1 MARGSG
7 GVGGAIARN
16 IGVKLLIE
24 GGDEFMKVL
33 GEANESVKAFSE
45 VLGNGGN
52 ESFGSLFGKATTG
65 ASAFSTA
72 LGYGLYN
79 VISNVTSGMWD
90 AGKSA
95 FNLTAEFEKNQQSI
109 TAMTAIELMQGKT
122 QKEMHEGFMTMSV
135 KQQEELQQKS
145 WDYDQ
150 LSATLENARIKL
162 EKLGDEG
169 KTQTAQYLGQQ
180 ATVEELANKYQK
192 LGEQID
198 ALAGI
203 EGTPYTY
210 TTEKQVSTVRNM
222 DEALVEARKPAS
234 EMIDRMTRLALISP
248 FNRKGIMTAV
258 EQGKAFGMTLVETEG
273 LVTGLTKFAT
283 VSGRTES
290 HINRIT
296 YAIGQT
302 KSMGKVMMRQV
313 RQMNQAGLSVQDM
326 AASMGMGVEQFGD
339 EVGKGNIHFTEFTA
353 NLSKF
358 LETTYDTAFN
368 NINDSFR
375 GLKNA
380 LGDIK
385 EMATVNLFTGI
396 LEAFKPIMASIVHP
410 FTKGG
415 MLQTIKVFGDEFGL
429 LFKDMFATVAGYID
443 SFMLFF
449 TDFVG
454 RISNPIKI
462 KINLAT
468 EKQAGLEKQQT
479 KYDTQMSGAM
489 EGGTQYSQE
498 YMNNLTYLGQI
509 NAKLTDDTKKQT
521 ALQALYNTGLSETA
535 SQLSYLNGIEK
546 KLGENIWLNGEKGKR
561 NMEGEAGMYWEQ
573 KDAIGALNAQNIEY
587 RNTLNDL
594 GVAIKNGTAAS
605 QDRSAW
611 QTKTAASGAAL
622 SERYR
627 DLTKS
632 QKDLEAAGK
641 TATPMYREQA
651 AEMLVLEANAK
662 LYIESHAEFMKT
674 QDANLLALQAIADL
688 NKEAGA
694 SVPWLKAFRDTLR
707 DTREEGDPLIVIFDQ
722 LIVIFDKI
730 RTAWEGATNPTGK
743 SLFTQLKEFFSEKIL
758 TALASIVTFIANN
771 IDFIIIFVSNVAR
784 LFAIVAGYGAIASVI
799 GRVLLALG
807 FLATPFGILLTIVGG
822 LSKAYETNFGG
833 FKTWI
838 DDMKP
843 ILNTWV
849 ATVKTKFKNLFTF
862 GPEYSKSF
870 SGLKT
875 TLGTIVTAISDKI
888 KAIVPTPAEM
898 QTRLTNLGTWID
910 YYFATWKA
918 KVMSWLPS
926 TESID
931 KWVTTVQDIF
941 KKLTTPAS
949 TNKEGKMSGGI
960 YDWKDALLDVQLAYG
975 VTETKAKE
983 VVKSLA
989 DNLAWF
995 QTKWGEFTKWLPEQ
1009 WDIIK
1014 GKLSTKSEEISNTI
1028 LGYFT
1033 LLKTKIVDFFAQ
1045 DIFNAIK
1052 TVWNYKSEGKSGI
1065 EQEYEDAMKR
1075 LETYFGTKKFETV
1088 IQFGTNIESVIETTL
1103 SRIKTFFA
1111 KEVPKAMADAF
1122 KIGFGQGEEPRPDM
1136 DAQVKAVGEG
1146 LQVTPEVAKAIVGF
1160 IELVGEK
1167 FQSWAKFADEA
1178 YTNTK
1183 KAVEYLYVHRDA
1195 WFPTALNLTAAL
1207 SIFTIGSYLWVS
1219 IGKFW
1224 TASGLAASTKWVGG
1238 LLGGL
1243 GGWAKTAMTWLPTLF
1258 MNPAKA
1264 MGVFWAGLGKT
1275 GAVKFLSSM
1284 LGGLKNF
1291 VGPVFAWIAKFGSVM
1306 WTGMT
1311 ELWASVTM
1319 IYNGTVTLAT
1329 GISDMGAT
1337 AAFFGKA
1344 FAAIG
1349 AVTAFWILVII
1360 AAVSALVWG
1369 FYTNFQ
1375 GMTDNFWVF
1384 ADTLGAV
1391 WTDVLW
1397 PFFKQFWEALK
1408 MLGGFMYLT
1417 LVWFWEHILKG
1428 IFEDFAAAF
1437 NNLILVL
1444 TWLLNMFIDFWN
1456 FISPVLIPVLLV
1468 LAVIVGG
1475 VLWVVFMAILA
1486 LIAALIRIVSLIVR
1500 AFAALVYIVM
1510 EVIKWIGW
1518 LIGATWEAGHE
1529 GRTLGESWYQTSV
1542 IMGESGGIM
1551 ARITDMMVTMGG
1563 AAAWLSDWFSYL
1575 GKTAYNAM
1583 ARATSAIGTSW
1594 QLTSANQQWVAG
1606 AYGPAGSPEAKKK
1619 YEQVKADIEAGAKAA
1634 EDDLYQNVTKPNS
1647 EFWNPFFKSLTTG
1660 VVGIGTVAL
1669 ASAITGGIAAPVIMG
1684 LVAAYAT
1691 AGTEGGISDAYY
1703 AGEDAKTRARLGDN
1717 PFISA
1722 RDSAKNKIFTNMAQ
1736 QYMAS
1741 VGQSGYAGL
1750 FGKAGESIK
1759 PIEGTYDET
1768 KFGPSF
1774 LTQFGKMIDIGSES
1788 GLTRAEDT
1796 KESEEKAQKARM
1808 TENEAKYKVELKNAT
1823 VEEKKVI
1830 TDQYNA
1836 YLVQEKKMAEK
1847 IAAGYKASV
1856 YEPSA
1861 NLSRLK
1867 DPFEKEVIKS
1877 TVSYGARGGA
1887 NPYNLAPP
1895 KTTQQYQNDGNL
1907 AAVPAE
1913 RVTYYNNTITQYL
1926 AQQAAVNART
1936 MAVVGAGSPTTL
1948 YTRESR

>member
-1 MARGSG
+1 MARRSG

-33 GEANESVKAFSE
+33 GEANDSVKAFSE
-45 VLGNGGN
+45 VLGNGSN

-72 LGYGLYN
+72 LGVGLYN

-122 QKEMHEGFMTMSV
+122 QKETHEGFMTMTAQ
-135 KQQEELQQKS
+135 QQEELQQVK

-150 LSATLENARIKL
+150 MGASVRSAE
-162 EKLGDEG
+162 EKLVKMGDEG

-180 ATVEELANKYQK
+180 ATVEELTNKYQK
-192 LGEQID
+192 LGEKMD

-210 TTEKQVSTVRNM
+210 TTEKQVSTVKNM
-222 DEALVEARKPAS
+222 DEALIEAKKPAS

-326 AASMGMGVEQFGD
+326 AASMGMGVEKFGD

-380 LGDIK
+380 IGDIK

-396 LEAFKPIMASIVHP
+396 LEAFKPIMAAIVHP

-415 MLQTIKVFGDEFGL
+415 MLQTVKVFGDEFGL
-429 LFKDMFATVAGYID
+429 LFKDTFATVAGYITD
-443 SFMLFF
+443 FMTFF

-479 KYDTQMSGAM
+479 KYDTQMTGAM

-521 ALQALYNTGLSETA
+521 ALQTLYTTGLAETA

-594 GVAIKNGTAAS
+594 GVAIKNGTKDS

-611 QTKTAASGAAL
+611 QQKTAASGAAL

-627 DLTKS
+627 DLAKS
-632 QKDLEAAGK
+632 QKDLEAAGR

-651 AEMLVLEANAK
+651 AEMLTLEANAK
-662 LYIESHAEFMKT
+662 LYIASHADFVKT
-674 QDANLLALQAIADL
+674 QEANLLASQAIADL
-688 NKEAGA
+688 TKEAGA

-707 DTREEGDPLIVIFDQ
+707 DTREEGDPLIVIFDG

-730 RTAWEGATNPTGK
+730 RKAWEGATNPTGK

-771 IDFIIIFVSNVAR
+771 IDFIIIFVTNVAR
-784 LFAIVAGYGAIASVI
+784 LFAIVAGYGAIAKVI
-799 GRVLLALG
+799 GRVLLGLG
-807 FLATPFGILLTIVGG
+807 FLLTPFGLLLTIVGG
-822 LSKAYETNFGG
+822 LSKAYEINFGG

-910 YYFATWKA
+910 YYFTTWKA

-941 KKLTTPAS
+941 KKLTTPASTS

-983 VVKSLA
+983 VVKNLA

-995 QTKWGEFTKWLPEQ
+995 TTKWGEFTKWLPEQ

-1033 LLKTKIVDFFAQ
+1033 LLKTKIVDFFAK

-1052 TVWNYKSEGKSGI
+1052 TVFDYKSEGKSGF
-1065 EQEYEDAMKR
+1065 EKEYEDAMKR
-1075 LETYFGTKKFETV
+1075 LETYFGTKKFE
-1088 IQFGTNIESVIETTL
+1088 GVIEFTSNIVSVL
-1103 SRIKTFFA
+1103 ENAISRIKTFFE

-1122 KIGFGQGEEPRPDM
+1122 KVGFGQGDEPRPDM

-1146 LQVTPEVAKAIVGF
+1146 LQVTPEMAKAIVGF

-1167 FQSWAKFADEA
+1167 FKTWAKFAEEA

-1183 KAVEYLYVHRDA
+1183 KAIDYLYTHRDA
-1195 WFPTALNLTAAL
+1195 WFPTALSLTAAL

-1224 TASGLAASTKWVGG
+1224 TASGLAASTKWIGGMMVGLG
-1238 LLGGL
+1238 NFSGRFGAWFGRFLVSPSAAMGTLWTRLGGTWAVNL
-1243 GGWAKTAMTWLPTLF
+1243 VNGFTTNITSAIGFLTSVFAPIKTLITESIGSIVNTYIGGIFGNIGTQVSTFTQIWTSFSQAMAASGGWIVALIL
-1258 MNPAKA
+1258 
-1264 MGVFWAGLGKT
+1264 LIL
-1275 GAVKFLSSM
+1275 GAVVA
-1284 LGGLKNF
+1284 
-1291 VGPVFAWIAKFGSVM
+1291 VG
-1306 WTGMT
+1306 
-1311 ELWASVTM
+1311 
-1319 IYNGTVTLAT
+1319 
-1329 GISDMGAT
+1329 
-1337 AAFFGKA
+1337 
-1344 FAAIG
+1344 
-1349 AVTAFWILVII
+1349 
-1360 AAVSALVWG
+1360 WG
-1369 FYTNFQ
+1369 FYTNFE
-1375 GMTDNFWVF
+1375 GMTDNFWAF
-1384 ADTLGAV
+1384 ADSLYNL
-1391 WTDVLW
+1391 WTDVIFPVIKAFWGALQILGSALW
-1397 PFFKQFWEALK
+1397 MAIVWLWEN
-1408 MLGGFMYLT
+1408 
-1417 LVWFWEHILKG
+1417 ILKSA
-1428 IFEDFAAAF
+1428 FEDIAGAF
-1437 NNLILVL
+1437 NNLVL
-1444 TWLLNMFIDFWN
+1444 AVTWLLNTFIDFWN
-1456 FISPVLIPVLLV
+1456 FVSPVLIPVLLI
-1468 LAVIVGG
+1468 LAVIFGG
-1475 VLWVVFMAILA
+1475 VLFLKILA
-1486 LIAALIRIVSLIVR
+1486 VITIAVVLFKIFSLIVKLLGG
-1500 AFAALVYIVM
+1500 FIWVVIEVLKYMGMLAASL
-1510 EVIKWIGW
+1510 
-1518 LIGATWEAGHE
+1518 WEATHE
-1529 GRTLGESWYQTSV
+1529 GESFAESWYNSSLV
-1542 IMGESGGIM
+1542 LGESGGIFGY
-1551 ARITDMMVTMGG
+1551 ITDMIVVLGGAIQWVGSWFEWLGKSAANVFLRIAANNKAGILKIMANTRYQVGGSDEGETPFETWEKSNNAIMEQLETATTQGEGLYKKPDIEFFAPFMKSLAIGAASALTVAAAGALVAAIPVTGGASGAALAALPYAVGLMGAYFTAQPLARAVDASPEFAGKQAAEKAAWHTDILKLYKDHVSNTVGMKTLFGDRGLNSTYVGKAIDPVSDKYLIELGNVLSLGSDASLAAADRAESTGKTEQEARMAETEAKYKEQLKGKTPAEVAALEKKYREYLTEEAKITAGFNKSLFTLANTPLVDPFTDAKFSPQYGPVANPKPRVVAPPQTRDQYMQESNRAETGLATRLTNIQNTIYTTSASLLAARTLAAGG
-1563 AAAWLSDWFSYL
+1563 AAAAPTQTYS
-1575 GKTAYNAM
+1575 
-1583 ARATSAIGTSW
+1583 
-1594 QLTSANQQWVAG
+1594 
-1606 AYGPAGSPEAKKK
+1606 
-1619 YEQVKADIEAGAKAA
+1619 
-1634 EDDLYQNVTKPNS
+1634 
-1647 EFWNPFFKSLTTG
+1647 TG
-1660 VVGIGTVAL
+1660 
-1669 ASAITGGIAAPVIMG
+1669 
-1684 LVAAYAT
+1684 
-1691 AGTEGGISDAYY
+1691 
-1703 AGEDAKTRARLGDN
+1703 
-1717 PFISA
+1717 
-1722 RDSAKNKIFTNMAQ
+1722 
-1736 QYMAS
+1736 
-1741 VGQSGYAGL
+1741 
-1750 FGKAGESIK
+1750 
-1759 PIEGTYDET
+1759 
-1768 KFGPSF
+1768 
-1774 LTQFGKMIDIGSES
+1774 
-1788 GLTRAEDT
+1788 
-1796 KESEEKAQKARM
+1796 
-1808 TENEAKYKVELKNAT
+1808 
-1823 VEEKKVI
+1823 
-1830 TDQYNA
+1830 
-1836 YLVQEKKMAEK
+1836 
-1847 IAAGYKASV
+1847 
-1856 YEPSA
+1856 
-1861 NLSRLK
+1861 
-1867 DPFEKEVIKS
+1867 
-1877 TVSYGARGGA
+1877 
-1887 NPYNLAPP
+1887 
-1895 KTTQQYQNDGNL
+1895 
-1907 AAVPAE
+1907 
-1913 RVTYYNNTITQYL
+1913 
-1926 AQQAAVNART
+1926 
-1936 MAVVGAGSPTTL
+1936 
-1948 YTRESR
+1948 

>member
-7 GVGGAIARN
+7 GAGGAIARN

-65 ASAFSTA
+65 ATAFSTA

-122 QKEMHEGFMTMSV
+122 QKETHEGFMTMSA
-135 KQQEELQQKS
+135 KQHEELQQKG

-150 LSATLENARIKL
+150 LGATLENARIKL

-210 TTEKQVSTVRNM
+210 TTEKQVSTVKNM

-498 YMNNLTYLGQI
+498 YMNNLTYLGII
-509 NAKLTDDTKKQT
+509 NGKLTEDTKKQT

-594 GVAIKNGTAAS
+594 GVAIKNGTADS

-611 QTKTAASGAAL
+611 QEKTAASGAAL

-651 AEMLVLEANAK
+651 AEMLILEANAK
-662 LYIESHAEFMKT
+662 LYIESHADFMKT

-898 QTRLTNLGTWID
+898 QIRLTNLGTWID
-910 YYFATWKA
+910 YYFTTWKA

-941 KKLTTPAS
+941 KKLTTPASTS

-1033 LLKTKIVDFFAQ
+1033 LLKTKIVDFFTQ

-1052 TVWNYKSEGKSGI
+1052 TVWNYKSEGKSGF
-1065 EQEYEDAMKR
+1065 EKEYEDAMKR
-1075 LETYFGTKKFETV
+1075 LETYFGTKKFEGV
-1088 IQFGTNIESVIETTL
+1088 IQFGTNIESVIEKTL
-1103 SRIKTFFA
+1103 SRIKTFFE

-1122 KIGFGQGEEPRPDM
+1122 KVGFNQGDEPRPEM
-1136 DAQVKAVGEG
+1136 DAQVKSVGEG

-1160 IELVGEK
+1160 IELIGEK
-1167 FQSWAKFADEA
+1167 FKTWAKFAEEA

-1183 KAVEYLYVHRDA
+1183 KAIEYLYEHRDA

-1207 SIFTIGSYLWVS
+1207 SIFTIGSFLWVS

-1243 GGWAKTAMTWLPTLF
+1243 GKWAKTAMTWLPTLF

-1264 MGVFWAGLGKT
+1264 MGVFWSGLGNT

-1291 VGPVFAWIAKFGSVM
+1291 VGPVFAWIARFGSLM
-1306 WTGMT
+1306 WAGMT

-1329 GISDMGAT
+1329 GLADMGAT
-1337 AAFFGKA
+1337 ATFFSGAFSA
-1344 FAAIG
+1344 MG
-1349 AVTAFWILVII
+1349 AYVAFWVLVVI

-1375 GMTDNFWVF
+1375 GMTDNFWLF
-1384 ADTLGAV
+1384 ADSISGV

-1408 MLGGFMYLT
+1408 MLGGIMYLT

-1437 NNLILVL
+1437 NNLMLVV
-1444 TWLLNMFIDFWN
+1444 TWLLNIFIDFWN

-1475 VLWVVFMAILA
+1475 ILWVAFMAILA
-1486 LIAALIRIVSLIVR
+1486 VIAGIIRIVSLIVR
-1500 AFAALVYIVM
+1500 AISFLIYVVM
-1510 EVIKWIGW
+1510 EVIKWLGW
-1518 LIGATWEAGHE
+1518 WAGAAWEAGHE
-1529 GRTLGESWYQTSV
+1529 GRTMGESWYQTSI

-1551 ARITDMMVTMGG
+1551 ARVTDMMITMGG
-1563 AAAWLSDWFSYL
+1563 AAQWLSEWFSYL
-1575 GKTAYNAM
+1575 GKSAYNSMAIAM
-1583 ARATSAIGTSW
+1583 TAISTGYQLTKARAKLA
-1594 QLTSANQQWVAG
+1594 AG
-1606 AYGPAGSPEAKKK
+1606 DYGRAGSEEAQEL
-1619 YEQVKADIEAGAKAA
+1619 YDAEVASIRESAKAS
-1634 EDDLYQNVTKPNS
+1634 EDNLYKDVKKPNS
-1647 EFWNPFFKSLTTG
+1647 DFWGPFAIALGGTALTVATVMSAG
-1660 VVGIGTVAL
+1660 VVGGVVAGL
-1669 ASAITGGIAAPVIMG
+1669 AG
-1684 LVAAYAT
+1684 LYAT
-1691 AGTEGGISDAYY
+1691 GSALSEAYY
-1703 AGEDAKTRARLGDN
+1703 AGEDRNTHPSQSSGANARTRA
-1717 PFISA
+1717 
-1722 RDSAKNKIFTNMAQ
+1722 KNSMFTNLAQ
-1736 QYMAS
+1736 EYQAK
-1741 VGQSGYAGL
+1741 VGKTGYGAL
-1750 FGKAGESIK
+1750 FGEAGKSIK
-1759 PIEGTYDET
+1759 PVAGTYDESQ
-1768 KFGPSF
+1768 FGPTF
-1774 LTQFGKMIDIGSES
+1774 LTSIADMIAIGSDS
-1788 GLTRAEDT
+1788 NLTRAENT
-1796 KESEEKAQKARM
+1796 KESEETAQKARM
-1808 TENEAKYKVELKNAT
+1808 TENETKYKAELAYKTEA
-1823 VEEKKVI
+1823 EKKVI

-1836 YLVQEKKMAEK
+1836 YLAKEKEMSAK

-1861 NLSRLK
+1861 NLNRLK
-1867 DPFEKEVIKS
+1867 DPFEKEVMKS

-1887 NPYNLAPP
+1887 NPYMLSPP
-1895 KTTQQYQNDGNL
+1895 KTGEQYRNDSMNL

-1913 RVTYYNNTITQYL
+1913 KVIYYNNTITQYL
-1926 AQQAAVNART
+1926 SQQAAVNART

>member
-1 MARGSG
+1 MARRSG

-33 GEANESVKAFSE
+33 GEANDSVKAFSE
-45 VLGNGGN
+45 VLGNGSN

-72 LGYGLYN
+72 LGVGLYN

-109 TAMTAIELMQGKT
+109 TAMTAIELMQGT
-122 QKEMHEGFMTMSV
+122 IQKETHEGFMTMSA
-135 KQQEELQQKS
+135 KQHEELQQKS

-150 LSATLENARIKL
+150 LGATLDNAKIKL

-180 ATVEELANKYQK
+180 ATVEELTNKYQK

-210 TTEKQVSTVRNM
+210 TTEKQVSTVKNM

-326 AASMGMGVEQFGD
+326 AASMGMGVEKFGD

-429 LFKDMFATVAGYID
+429 LFKDMFATVAGYITD
-443 SFMLFF
+443 FMTFF

-498 YMNNLTYLGQI
+498 YMNNLTYLGII
-509 NAKLTDDTKKQT
+509 NGKLTEDTKKQT

-594 GVAIKNGTAAS
+594 GVAIKNGTADS
-605 QDRSAW
+605 KDRSAW
-611 QTKTAASGAAL
+611 QEKTAASGAAL

-627 DLTKS
+627 DLAKS

-651 AEMLVLEANAK
+651 AEMLILEANAK
-662 LYIESHAEFMKT
+662 LYIASHADFMKT

-730 RTAWEGATNPTGK
+730 RKAWEGATNPTGK

-771 IDFIIIFVSNVAR
+771 IDFIIIFVSNVAK
-784 LFAIVAGYGAIASVI
+784 LFAVVAGYGAIAKVI

-949 TNKEGKMSGGI
+949 TNKEGKVSGGI
-960 YDWKDALLDVQLAYG
+960 YDWKDALIDVQLAYG

-983 VVKSLA
+983 VVKNLA
-989 DNLAWF
+989 DNLASF
-995 QTKWGEFTKWLPEQ
+995 KTKWEEFTKWLPEQ
-1009 WDIIK
+1009 WEIIK
-1014 GKLSTKSEEISNTI
+1014 GKLSTKSEEISSAI

-1052 TVWNYKSEGKSGI
+1052 TVWNYKSEGKSGF
-1065 EQEYEDAMKR
+1065 EKEYEDAMKR
-1075 LETYFGTKKFETV
+1075 LETYFGTKKFEGV
-1088 IQFGTNIESVIETTL
+1088 IQFGTNIESVIEKTL
-1103 SRIKTFFA
+1103 SRIKTFFE

-1183 KAVEYLYVHRDA
+1183 KAVEYLYKHRDA

-1207 SIFTIGSYLWVS
+1207 SIFTIGSFLWVK
-1219 IGKFW
+1219 IGSFW
-1224 TASGLAASTKWVGG
+1224 KASGLAASTKWIGG
-1238 LLGGL
+1238 MITGLGTFSARFVAWGGRFIASPSAAMGTLWTRLGGTWAVNL
-1243 GGWAKTAMTWLPTLF
+1243 VKGFTTNIQTALGFLNTVFLPIKNLLIDLYSSITGTFLNNLFGQLGSRVATLSEVWIAFSGAMATSGGWIVALILLIV
-1258 MNPAKA
+1258 
-1264 MGVFWAGLGKT
+1264 GVVAALG
-1275 GAVKFLSSM
+1275 
-1284 LGGLKNF
+1284 
-1291 VGPVFAWIAKFGSVM
+1291 
-1306 WTGMT
+1306 
-1311 ELWASVTM
+1311 
-1319 IYNGTVTLAT
+1319 
-1329 GISDMGAT
+1329 
-1337 AAFFGKA
+1337 
-1344 FAAIG
+1344 
-1349 AVTAFWILVII
+1349 
-1360 AAVSALVWG
+1360 WG
-1369 FYTNFQ
+1369 FYTNFE
-1375 GMTDNFWVF
+1375 GMTDNFWAF
-1384 ADTLGAV
+1384 ADTLYNL
-1391 WTDVLW
+1391 WTDVILPVIKAFWGALQILSGALW
-1397 PFFKQFWEALK
+1397 LAIVWLWENLLK
-1408 MLGGFMYLT
+1408 SA
-1417 LVWFWEHILKG
+1417 
-1428 IFEDFAAAF
+1428 FEDIAGAF
-1437 NNLILVL
+1437 NNVILAV
-1444 TWLLNMFIDFWN
+1444 TWLLNTFIDFWN
-1456 FISPVLIPVLLV
+1456 FVSPVLIPVLV
-1468 LAVIVGG
+1468 ILAVIFGG
-1475 VLWVVFMAILA
+1475 VLFLKILAVITIAVVLFKIFSLIVKLLGGFIWVVIEVLKYMGMLAASLWEATHEGESFAESWYNSSLVLGESGGIFGYITDMIVVLGGAIQWVGAWFEWLGKSAANVFLRIAAQNKAGVLKIMSNIRYQAGGSDEGETPGETWLKTKDKIDAELKYDTTQGEGLYTKPDVEFFAPFMKSLALGAVSVATVAATGA
-1486 LIAALIRIVSLIVR
+1486 LIAALPATGGASGVAL
-1500 AFAALVYIVM
+1500 AALPYAVGLMGAYFTAQPLAKALDKSQPGVQDARKAEWHKTILQLYKDHISNTVGM
-1510 EVIKWIGW
+1510 KTLFGDRGLNSTYVGKAIDPVSDKYLEQLGNVLSLGGDASLAAADRAENAGKAEQEARMKETEEKYKESLRGKTPSEIAAIEKDYKEYLTEEAKVTAGFKKSLFLPAPIAPVDPFANAKFSPQYGPLGQPKPRVVAPPKSRDQYMQDSNRAEVDFATRLTTINNTIYTTNNA
-1518 LIGATWEAGHE
+1518 LIAS
-1529 GRTLGESWYQTSV
+1529 RTL
-1542 IMGESGGIM
+1542 
-1551 ARITDMMVTMGG
+1551 AAGG
-1563 AAAWLSDWFSYL
+1563 AAAAPTQTWS
-1575 GKTAYNAM
+1575 
-1583 ARATSAIGTSW
+1583 
-1594 QLTSANQQWVAG
+1594 
-1606 AYGPAGSPEAKKK
+1606 
-1619 YEQVKADIEAGAKAA
+1619 
-1634 EDDLYQNVTKPNS
+1634 
-1647 EFWNPFFKSLTTG
+1647 TG
-1660 VVGIGTVAL
+1660 
-1669 ASAITGGIAAPVIMG
+1669 
-1684 LVAAYAT
+1684 
-1691 AGTEGGISDAYY
+1691 
-1703 AGEDAKTRARLGDN
+1703 
-1717 PFISA
+1717 
-1722 RDSAKNKIFTNMAQ
+1722 
-1736 QYMAS
+1736 
-1741 VGQSGYAGL
+1741 
-1750 FGKAGESIK
+1750 
-1759 PIEGTYDET
+1759 
-1768 KFGPSF
+1768 
-1774 LTQFGKMIDIGSES
+1774 
-1788 GLTRAEDT
+1788 
-1796 KESEEKAQKARM
+1796 
-1808 TENEAKYKVELKNAT
+1808 
-1823 VEEKKVI
+1823 
-1830 TDQYNA
+1830 
-1836 YLVQEKKMAEK
+1836 
-1847 IAAGYKASV
+1847 
-1856 YEPSA
+1856 
-1861 NLSRLK
+1861 
-1867 DPFEKEVIKS
+1867 
-1877 TVSYGARGGA
+1877 
-1887 NPYNLAPP
+1887 
-1895 KTTQQYQNDGNL
+1895 
-1907 AAVPAE
+1907 
-1913 RVTYYNNTITQYL
+1913 
-1926 AQQAAVNART
+1926 
-1936 MAVVGAGSPTTL
+1936 
-1948 YTRESR
+1948 